1 MIIRPQRFNALQNP
15 YKNDK
20 YDDGSEEVLYI
31 NTNNEFDEEV
41 GEAHVL
47 TVDSNALEKKYKVL
61 ENNISANSLL
71 ANAEE
76 DAVIFGDNDDN
87 VGDSHDNEDED
98 DDADSDDDDNN
109 DEDIGEEVGEDVDD
123 IIEGAKEGNDN
134 DDENDYAD
142 LFVED
147 ITDEY
152 EQLFEEPVTQIS
164 VEDEE
169 LEGKNQ
175 NWRELFVEYD
185 SETSENFT
193 EVITEFSTEENTRE
207 KYEEKP
213 NEFVTKLAKTY
224 LIESV
229 ETNMEI
235 YDEAYYEETV
245 ANDDNDSND
254 NEDTTDET
262 NKKEPETET
271 ENYEEQAGERVSYKY
286 TSNNQFK
293 VRLNL
298 KSLHSCV

>member
-61 ENNISANSLL
+61 EDNISANSLL

-87 VGDSHDNEDED
+87 VGDSHDNED

-152 EQLFEEPVTQIS
+152 EQLFEEPVSQIS

-185 SETSENFT
+185 PETSENFT
-193 EVITEFSTEENTRE
+193 EVIAEFSTEENTQE

-224 LIESV
+224 LIDNFENDN
-229 ETNMEI
+229 EN
-235 YDEAYYEETV
+235 YDEANNEETI
-245 ANDDNDSND
+245 ANDDNDRNE
-254 NEDTTDET
+254 NEDTADET

-271 ENYEEQAGERVSYKY
+271 ENYEDHEGEQVSYKY

-298 KSLHSCV
+298 KSLHFERIT